1 VASSLKQILQSSS
14 PRDIPDDKLASITIN
29 LWKAVKELCTE
40 SFEEVEETKR
50 ATDYVLLKTTGVFV
64 IHQFLPRLLPY
75 CPTKNGASVLT
86 SDTFKNLLSRA
97 GDLMQSSFWRSSGEG
112 TAGALGTSQKTF
124 ATIAT
129 LIVERIAS
137 RGGEEEK
144 GIKVI
149 V

>member
-1 VASSLKQILQSSS
+1 MSKVAFFLPSLSKFQLPSGLETVLKRLFFKFYLKNKIKTVFFIL
-14 PRDIPDDKLASITIN
+14 I
-29 LWKAVKELCTE
+29 
-40 SFEEVEETKR
+40 F
-50 ATDYVLLKTTGVFV
+50 LKTTGVFV
-64 IHQFLPRLLPY
+64 IHQLLPRLLLY

-137 RGGEEEK
+137 RGAK
-144 GIKVI
+144 KKKASK
-149 V
+149 